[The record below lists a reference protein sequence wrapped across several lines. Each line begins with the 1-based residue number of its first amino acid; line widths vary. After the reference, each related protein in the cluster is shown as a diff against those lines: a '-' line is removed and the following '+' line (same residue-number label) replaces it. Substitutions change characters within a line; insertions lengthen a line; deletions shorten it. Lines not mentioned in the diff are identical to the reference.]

1 MRKRDPRHRDQA
13 RGRHRDQ
20 GTVSSRWLPRLLAML
35 LLVAPIQVQAD
46 AVAGAASAQ
55 SAAASPDA
63 SPDVASSPSATDR
76 IAAHALLVEQIERAL
91 AEGAIRPGLEL
102 TTKALELARAIG
114 DPLRIGVTQS
124 LHAQLLAAM
133 GDLEEANAEYARAG
147 RSLAGAPALAAANR
161 LNQANLAARLG
172 RFDEAM
178 AAYREVAEGATERGD
193 DELAARALVNAW
205 RARVEAGPGDLS
217 PHELQKATQALD
229 AVERPELRASLA
241 IHLARSLELAR
252 ETQAGRKPVWALEA
266 SRLLNGALADAD
278 AARSA
283 GLRAEAL
290 GALGS
295 LYESEGHLE
304 EAASLTDRALAQA
317 RRSESVAPG
326 ARWQLQAGRLRRD
339 LGELDVALAH
349 YSEAVAIVGR
359 PRDAGGGA
367 VRSSRPGGR
376 SAFES
381 EDAEAYRGLVDLLL
395 RRAARRTDAAK
406 RTADLR
412 QAQSVLEA
420 YRVAELKDYFADDCV
435 DRDRASRARVD
446 DAPGSFVVLYPV
458 ILEDRLELLVS
469 RRDWIESR
477 TVAIKRSNLEKLA
490 RQYRGLLEDRTTRLY
505 LRPAQALY
513 AALIAPIEDLLEK
526 QAPETIVVVPDG
538 VLRTIPFAALHD
550 GKRHLIERY
559 ALATTPSLELS
570 DPHPFDRTKV
580 GSLYGGL
587 TTSVQGFDALPQVKQ
602 ELETANHYL
611 PGTMLLDES
620 FSRKA
625 LIDQLSTRNF
635 DLVHVA
641 SHAEFSSADK
651 GGFLLT
657 HDGKLRLDE
666 FRRAVELLQ
675 YRDRPLE
682 ILILSACETAAG
694 DDRAAL
700 GFSGAAV
707 QAGAR
712 SVLGSLWLV
721 QDEATSILLE
731 TFYEGLAN
739 PALSR
744 AKAMQRAQL
753 RLIGD
758 PAYAHP
764 SSWAAFLLINSW
776 L

>member
-1 MRKRDPRHRDQA
+1 MSSAHPEQREQTVVRAIVRRCPFAWLLAILFATALPVRA
-13 RGRHRDQ
+13 EPVAGSATAS
-20 GTVSSRWLPRLLAML
+20 GSAETVSSPTPA
-35 LLVAPIQVQAD
+35 
-46 AVAGAASAQ
+46 
-55 SAAASPDA
+55 
-63 SPDVASSPSATDR
+63 DR
-76 IAAHALLVEQIERAL
+76 IAHHDGLVSEVERAI
-91 AEGAIRPGLEL
+91 AEGAYRPGLE
-102 TTKALELARAIG
+102 TSDEALALAEAIG
-114 DPLRIGVTQS
+114 DPVRIGATLS
-124 LHAQLLAAM
+124 LRAQLFA
-133 GDLEEANAEYARAG
+133 GTNDLERAQQAFE
-147 RSLAGAPALAAANR
+147 RASKLLTGAPALAAANR
-161 LNQANLAARLG
+161 LNQANLFARLG

-178 AAYREVAEGATERGD
+178 AAYRVVADAARERGD
-193 DELAARALVNAW
+193 DTLAARALVNGW
-205 RARVEAGPGDLS
+205 RARVEAGPKDLPPS
-217 PHELQKATQALD
+217 ELEETTKALD
-229 AVERPELRASLA
+229 AIEEPAIRASLA

-252 ETQAGRKPVWALEA
+252 ETPAGRKPAWTVAA
-266 SRLLNGALADAD
+266 NQLLKRALADAD
-278 AARSA
+278 AANSA
-283 GLRAEAL
+283 SLRAEAL
-290 GALGS
+290 GNLGT

-317 RRSESVAPG
+317 RRSESVAAG

-349 YSEAVAIVGR
+349 YSEAVEIVGR
-359 PRDAGGGA
+359 PREASGGA

-395 RRAARRTDAAK
+395 RRAARQPDAAK

-412 QAQSVLEA
+412 QAQSVLEV

-435 DRDRASRARVD
+435 DRGRASRARVD

-477 TVAIKRSNLEKLA
+477 TVAVQRDDLEKLA

-505 LRPAQALY
+505 LRPSQALY

-570 DPHPFDRTKV
+570 DPHPFDRTDV

-611 PGTMLLDES
+611 PGTVLLDES

-625 LIDQLSTRNF
+625 LIDELSTRNF

-675 YRDRPLE
+675 FRQRPLE
-682 ILILSACETAAG
+682 LLILSACETAAG

-731 TFYEGLAN
+731 TFYAGLAN

-744 AKAMQRAQL
+744 AKAMQQAQR
-753 RLIGD
+753 RLIDD
-758 PAYAHP
+758 PAYTHP

>member
-1 MRKRDPRHRDQA
+1 MRRRDPRHRDRARDQA
-13 RGRHRDQ
+13 RAQ
-20 GTVSSRWLPRLLAML
+20 GTVSSRWIPRLLAML

-252 ETQAGRKPVWALEA
+252 ETPAGRQPAWALEA

-290 GALGS
+290 GTLGS
-295 LYESEGHLE
+295 LYESERHLE
-304 EAASLTDRALAQA
+304 EAASLTDRALAQG

-367 VRSSRPGGR
+367 VRASRPGGR

-381 EDAEAYRGLVDLLL
+381 EDA
-395 RRAARRTDAAK
+395 
-406 RTADLR
+406 
-412 QAQSVLEA
+412 EA

-477 TVAIKRSNLEKLA
+477 TVAIKRSDLEKLA

-721 QDEATSILLE
+721 QDEATGVLLE

-739 PALSR
+739 PAFSR